1 MEGEQQY
8 YAVSKGLKT
17 GVFLS
22 WADVKPLVTS
32 VSGARYKKFATMSEA
47 EAFVNN
53 GGLTKI
59 TKEEKKQ
66 PEEKR
71 KRPIVAENIDDTVY
85 TIFTDGAFSS
95 RTKRCGVGVAFD
107 YPLQACAISK
117 RLPDNTTHQKAELDA
132 IVSAL
137 WVLSK
142 NNDVREYI
150 RGKKEV
156 HIWTDSQYGCDCFT
170 VFIHGWRRNGWLT
183 SSSQPVKH
191 RKLIE
196 DGAKMLEAMPFVKLR
211 HISEVGLESHQ
222 KKVEGMSDLAL
233 KVWEGNRRA
242 DELASGK

>member
-22 WADVKPLVTS
+22 WAEVKPLVTS
-32 VSGARYKKFATMSEA
+32 VSGARYKKFATISEA
-47 EAFVNN
+47 EAFVKD
-53 GGLTKI
+53 GGSTNR
-59 TKEEKKQ
+59 KEKQQ
-66 PEEKR
+66 PEEKQPV
-71 KRPIVAENIDDTVY
+71 KRPILVENVDDTVY
-85 TIFTDGAFSS
+85 SIYTDGAFSA

-142 NNDVREYI
+142 NNDVREYV
-150 RGKKEV
+150 REKKEV

-196 DGAKMLEAMPFVKLR
+196 DGAKMLEAMPNVKLR
-211 HISEVGLESHQ
+211 HISEVGLVSHQ
-222 KKVEGMSDLAL
+222 KKVEGMSDLAI